1 MCFKCLKSN
10 FTKYRGVGKYHNV
23 IMLSPIH
30 TGDFLS
36 VCTYFFLSA
45 CDGISFPWSSLY
57 YVLLPPCLSQNK

>member
-45 CDGISFPWSSLY
+45 CDGISFP
-57 YVLLPPCLSQNK
+57 